1 MFLAGHAGPYV
12 GSSTAQRQRG
22 LRGGAL
28 ELRWHVSRMNLEA
41 IGLQKHGLSQ
51 LFGLLP
57 IPMLTKPL
65 LAQAHFLPNSHKQS
79 QQSNTGAGISF
90 ECRIYA
96 FLRTLS
102 SQSEK
107 LSETFSTLS

>member
-12 GSSTAQRQRG
+12 GNITAQQQT
-22 LRGGAL
+22 
-28 ELRWHVSRMNLEA
+28 ELRVNLEA
-41 IGLQKHGLSQ
+41 IGLQQQGLSQ

-79 QQSNTGAGISF
+79 QQSNTGAGIQF
-90 ECRIYA
+90 
-96 FLRTLS
+96 
-102 SQSEK
+102 
-107 LSETFSTLS
+107 